1 MILFWIICA
10 LMVLL
15 ALWFVLP
22 ALLRREPDEQPQESR
37 TASLLIYQD
46 QFQELE
52 ADLKNGLIGATQ
64 YQQEKEELE
73 RRLLAEVPAKDK
85 PSPRS
90 GSKLARNVAYG
101 VAMGIPIAVILFY
114 LAIGNPN
121 MLNTGPANRSN
132 AVVR

>member
-22 ALLRREPDEQPQESR
+22 ALLQRESEDSQESR

-52 ADLKNGLIGATQ
+52 ADLKNGLIGAAQ

-101 VAMGIPIAVILFY
+101 VAIGIPIAVILFY